1 MSFPAVSVVI
11 PHKDDLGGLARTLS
25 ALAGQDGGAPFE
37 VVVVDNGSACGMG
50 QVADVAAPF
59 QRLDLRL
66 VQEAEPGAGPAR
78 NLGASLARAPALAFL
93 DCDCRPASD
102 WVAGIDELLRSET
115 VVGGPVWVEAAGDPV
130 PFTPAAA
137 FDLLYGFN
145 VPRSFARDG
154 LLLTANLAVRRSVFD
169 AVGPFRT
176 GLSEDRDWCERARR
190 DGVRLV
196 LSPMLAV
203 AHAAVADQ
211 RRLEERW
218 ARLTRESFAF
228 YRAYGRSD
236 LEWALYCLLT
246 LCSPLAHGPRVFM
259 DRRLAGASLA
269 FRLRVLALL
278 ASIRLR
284 RGLQGLGLLLTG
296 QERA

>member
-1 MSFPAVSVVI
+1 MNAPAVSVVI

-25 ALAGQDGGAPFE
+25 ALADQDGGAPFE

-50 QVADVAAPF
+50 QVADVATRF
-59 QRLDLRL
+59 ESLDLRL
-66 VQEAEPGAGPAR
+66 VQETEPGAGPAR
-78 NLGASLARAPALAFL
+78 NLGAALSRGPALAFL

-102 WVAGIDELLRSET
+102 WVAWIDDLLRSET
-115 VVGGPVWVEAAGDPV
+115 VVGGPVWVEAAGG

-154 LLLTANLAVRRSVFD
+154 LLLTANLAVRRPVFD

-190 DGVRLV
+190 GGVRLV
-196 LSPMLAV
+196 LSPALAV
-203 AHAAVADQ
+203 AHAAVADR
-211 RRLEERW
+211 RRLQNRW

-228 YRAYGRSD
+228 YREYGRSD

-246 LCSPLAHGPRVFM
+246 LCSPLAHAPRVFM
-259 DRRLAGASLA
+259 DRRLAGLSPA
-269 FRLRVLALL
+269 FRLRVLGLL
-278 ASIRLR
+278 ASIRLG
-284 RGLQGLGLLLTG
+284 RGLQGLRLLLAG
-296 QERA
+296 RAGA